1 MDNRVNDFPLDKLGH
16 ALYPSCFLY
25 LHALHCFYID
35 VLRSRIHYMIASVV
49 WCLGTH
55 GMTTFHFIIVINQ
68 PGVGV
73 AVDVASLGQ
82 MMP

>member
-1 MDNRVNDFPLDKLGH
+1 
-16 ALYPSCFLY
+16 
-25 LHALHCFYID
+25 
-35 VLRSRIHYMIASVV
+35 MIASVV

-55 GMTTFHFIIVINQ
+55 GMTTFHFIIVIIQ

-73 AVDVASLGQ
+73 AIDLASLCQ